1 MDIFPLSWP
10 DEFNTSK
17 PLQPIATI
25 VEFVRLQHYIYAE
38 QHILATLASS
48 SGYEVPLSLLLC
60 RIYISTDRFDS
71 FSSLIKNLS
80 AHTLLHYIL
89 IVLSI
94 FKHFIC
100 MLKQMFIE
108 TF

>member
-25 VEFVRLQHYIYAE
+25 VEFVRLQHYISAE

-71 FSSLIKNLS
+71 FSSLIKIQVPNF
-80 AHTLLHYIL
+80 LHYIL
-89 IVLSI
+89 IVSSI

-100 MLKQMFIE
+100 ISRSR
-108 TF
+108 